1 MSAAENSILVWG
13 AGAIGGTVGAYLV
26 RAGRRVDFVDVDGE
40 HVAAIRDKGLH
51 IHGPVDEF
59 TVEASAVTP
68 AELAG
73 TYDLVFLAVK
83 AHHTEAAARQLAPHL
98 AKDGAMVS
106 LQNGLNELVI
116 SEIVGRKR
124 TIGAF
129 INFGADVHGPGNI
142 LYANRGAVVV
152 GELHGAMSERAARI
166 HRWLQDFEPDAVLS
180 DNIWGYLWGK
190 LGYGA
195 LLKASALTD
204 ASIADYIAAPD
215 FRELHIALAQEMML
229 VAAAEGVVPLGFSGF
244 DPDAFLAATDHR
256 RLDAALAEMAAYNRD
271 SPKSHSGIWRDL
283 AVRKRKT
290 DVAAQLAPAVAA
302 AMRHGIAVPLTEKL
316 IELIAGI
323 EDGKL
328 GHGWATAD
336 LLKAAMPAP
345 ETVHAETV

>member
-1 MSAAENSILVWG
+1 MNARESPILVWG

-26 RAGRRVDFVDVDGE
+26 RAGHRVDFVDVDSK
-40 HVAAIRDKGLH
+40 HVAAIRDTGLH

-68 AELAG
+68 AGLEGL
-73 TYDLVFLAVK
+73 YDLVFLAVK
-83 AHHTEAAARQLAPHL
+83 AHHTETAARQLASHL
-98 AKDGAMVS
+98 AEDGAVVS

-116 SEIVGRKR
+116 SEIVGRER

-129 INFGADVHGPGNI
+129 INFGADVHGPGHI
-142 LYANRGAVVV
+142 LYANRGPVVV
-152 GELHGAMSERAARI
+152 GELHGTMSERATRI
-166 HRWLQDFEPDAVLS
+166 HRRLQDFEPDAVLS

-204 ASIADYIAAPD
+204 APIADYIAAPD
-215 FRELHIALAQEMML
+215 YRGLHIALAREMML
-229 VAAAEGVVPLGFSGF
+229 VATAEGVTPLGFSGF
-244 DPDAFLAATDHR
+244 DPEAFLAATDHR
-256 RLDAALAEMAAYNRD
+256 RLDAALAGMAAYNRA

-283 AVRKRKT
+283 SVRKRKT

-316 IELIAGI
+316 IELIAEI
-323 EDGKL
+323 EDGKR
-328 GHGWATAD
+328 GHGWSTAD
-336 LLKAAMPAP
+336 VLKAAMPVV
-345 ETVHAETV
+345 EKV